1 MRNEFSSSPL
11 EGLPRTII
19 IAGILLA
26 VAIVVG
32 AAPPWLSGAAA
43 TAVLVGSFVMN
54 REATCRSRTFL
65 GADHSFIYMPICVG
79 TRHNPFLFSQDDVS
93 TIL

>member
-54 REATCRSRTFL
+54 REATWKTFRRRQTVRHLMPNFREGPLQGPPSRHFL
-65 GADHSFIYMPICVG
+65 DAAE
-79 TRHNPFLFSQDDVS
+79 
-93 TIL
+93 